1 MSRKKQKILVTSALP
16 YANGPLHI
24 GHLAGAYLPADI
36 YVRYQRLK
44 GSDVIYICGSDEH
57 GVPITIRAEQEGVSP
72 KEVIDRYHEINK
84 RSFARFGM
92 SFENYSRTSLPIH
105 HQTGQEFFLDFY
117 KKGLLKKKKEQQF
130 YDEHARMFL
139 PDRYVE
145 GTCPICKNPDARGD
159 QCEKCGSDLNQ
170 IDLINPRSKIT
181 GKTPVLRDTYHW
193 YFPLGEFQNR
203 LKQYIDSHPEWK
215 DNVKNYCYGW
225 FNQGL
230 KDRAVTRDLIWGIK
244 VPLEE
249 AAGKVIYV
257 WFEAVLGYISSTK
270 EWAQNIGQPERWR
283 DYWQDENCRLIHFI
297 GKDNI
302 VFHAILF
309 PAILMAKGEYVL
321 PDNVPANEYLNL
333 EGNKIS
339 TSRNYAIWLDE
350 YLAVFP
356 PDPLRYCLAA
366 IAPETK
372 DADFSWKDFQTRNN
386 SELVGILGNFINRSL
401 TFIEKNFRNCVPA
414 QKQLSDLDR
423 LILKRI
429 AEAPERVGAAL
440 EKFEARQALKEF
452 MDVARDANKY
462 FNDKEPWRAIKAD
475 PDSCSTTLNI
485 CVQVS
490 KTLAGLMAP
499 FLPFSAERLWKLL
512 NLTGE
517 VHQQNWADAGSNFV
531 AAGHQLNRPEILFS
545 KIENN
550 IIDEQIAKLAKL
562 SPGQPAKAEPKK
574 ETPVQESKTDL
585 ISIDEFRKVN
595 LRVAKVL
602 TAERVEGAD
611 KLLRL
616 QVQIGDEQR
625 QIVAGIAKHVAPE
638 TLVGK
643 NIIVVA
649 NLQPAKIRGLESQ
662 GMLLAAED
670 DAGNFSLLT
679 VEGEV
684 GSGAKVK

>member
-1 MSRKKQKILVTSALP
+1 MSRKKDKILVTSALP

-36 YVRYQRLK
+36 FVRYQRLK
-44 GSDVIYICGSDEH
+44 GNDVLYICGSDEH
-57 GVPITIRAEQEGVSP
+57 GVPITIRAEQEGVTP
-72 KEVIDRYHEINK
+72 QQVIDRYHQINK
-84 RSFARFGM
+84 SSFARFGL
-92 SFENYSRTSLPIH
+92 SFDNYSRTSLPIH
-105 HQTGQEFFLDFY
+105 HQTGQEFFSDFY
-117 KKGLLKKKKEQQF
+117 NKGLLKKKKEQQF
-130 YDEHARMFL
+130 YDEQARMFL

-170 IDLINPRSKIT
+170 TDLINPRSKIT

-193 YFPLGEFQNR
+193 YFPLGEFQDR

-215 DNVKNYCYGW
+215 GNVKNYCYGW

-230 KDRAVTRDLIWGIK
+230 KDRAVTRDLTWGIK
-244 VPLEE
+244 VPLDE
-249 AAGKVIYV
+249 AEGKVIYV

-270 EWAQNIGQPERWR
+270 EWAQNLGQPERWR
-283 DYWQDENCRLIHFI
+283 DYWLDQNCRLIHFI

-309 PAILMAKGEYVL
+309 PALLMAKGEYVL

-350 YLAVFP
+350 YLDLFP

-401 TFIEKNFRNCVPA
+401 TFIEKNFENRVPA
-414 QKQLSDLDR
+414 QKELGELDR
-423 LILKRI
+423 WILQRI

-440 EKFEARQALKEF
+440 EKFEARQALKEM

-462 FNDKEPWRAIKAD
+462 FNDKEPWRAIKD
-475 PDSCSTTLNI
+475 NPDSCSTTLNI

-490 KTLAGLMAP
+490 KTLAVLMAP

-512 NLTGE
+512 GLSGE
-517 VHQQNWADAGSNFV
+517 VHQQNWADAGKDEN
-531 AAGHQLNRPEILFS
+531 AKGHQLDRPEVLFS
-545 KIENN
+545 KIEDK
-550 IIDEQIAKLAKL
+550 IIDEQIAKLARL
-562 SPGQPAKAEPKK
+562 SPAQPKSESKK
-574 ETPVQESKTDL
+574 EAAVESKTDL
-585 ISIDEFRKVN
+585 ISIDEFRKVQ
-595 LRVAKVL
+595 LRVATVL
-602 TAERVEGAD
+602 SAERVEGAD

-616 QVQIGDEQR
+616 QIQIGDEQR

-638 TLVGK
+638 TLAGRSIV
-643 NIIVVA
+643 VVA

-670 DAGNFSLLT
+670 EAGNFSLLT
-679 VEGEV
+679 VDKDV

>member
-1 MSRKKQKILVTSALP
+1 MAPKKNKILVTSALP

-44 GSDVIYICGSDEH
+44 GRDVIYICGSDEH

-92 SFENYSRTSLPIH
+92 SFDNYSRTSLPIH

-117 KKGLLKKKKEQQF
+117 NKGLLKKKKEQQF
-130 YDEHARMFL
+130 YDEQARMFL

-170 IDLINPRSKIT
+170 TDLIHPRSKIT

-193 YFPLGEFQNR
+193 YFPLGEFQDR
-203 LKQYIDSHPEWK
+203 LKKYIDSHPEWK

-230 KDRAVTRDLIWGIK
+230 KDRAVTRDLNWGIK
-244 VPLEE
+244 VPLEKAE
-249 AAGKVIYV
+249 GKVIYV

-309 PAILMAKGEYVL
+309 PAILMAKGGYVL

-350 YLAVFP
+350 YLELFP

-386 SELVGILGNFINRSL
+386 SELAGILGNFINRAL
-401 TFIEKNFRNCVPA
+401 TFIEKNFENRVPE
-414 QKQLSDLDR
+414 QKSLAELDR
-423 LILKRI
+423 WILKRT
-429 AEAPERVGAAL
+429 AEAPERVGMAL
-440 EKFEARQALKEF
+440 EKFEVRQALKEF

-462 FNDKEPWRAIKAD
+462 FNDKEPWRALKDA

-485 CVQVS
+485 CVQIS
-490 KTLAGLMAP
+490 KTLAVLMAP
-499 FLPFSAERLWKLL
+499 FMPFSAERLWRML
-512 NLTGE
+512 NLSGE
-517 VHQQNWADAGSNFV
+517 VHQQKWDEAGSHV
-531 AAGHQLNRPEILFS
+531 IAAGHQLNPPEILFS
-545 KIENN
+545 KIEDK
-550 IIDEQIAKLAKL
+550 IIDEQIEKLAKGA
-562 SPGQPAKAEPKK
+562 PAPPAKAAKK
-574 ETPVQESKTDL
+574 EMAVQETKDDL
-585 ISIDEFRKVN
+585 ISIEEFRKVN

-602 TAERVEGAD
+602 SAERVEGAD

-616 QVQIGDEQR
+616 QVQIGGEQR
-625 QIVAGIAKHVAPE
+625 QIIAGIAKHVAPE
-638 TLVGK
+638 NLIGK

-670 DAGNFSLLT
+670 DAGNLSLLT
-679 VEGEV
+679 TDTEI

>member
-1 MSRKKQKILVTSALP
+1 MTIKKGKILVTSALP

-36 YVRYQRLK
+36 YVRYQRLQ

-72 KEVIDRYHEINK
+72 QAVIDRYHEINK

-92 SFENYSRTSLPIH
+92 SFENYSRTSLTIH

-117 KKGLLKKKKEQQF
+117 SKGLLKKKKEQQF
-130 YDEHARMFL
+130 YDEQARMFL

-170 IDLINPRSKIT
+170 TDLINPRSKIT

-193 YFPLGEFQNR
+193 YFPLGEFQGR
-203 LKQYIDSHPEWK
+203 LKKYIDGHPEWK

-230 KDRAVTRDLIWGIK
+230 KDRAVTRDLNWGIK
-244 VPLEE
+244 VPIAE
-249 AAGKVIYV
+249 AEGKVIYV

-270 EWAQNIGQPERWR
+270 EWAQNIGQPESWR
-283 DYWQDENCRLIHFI
+283 DYWLDKNCRLIHFI

-309 PAILMAKGEYVL
+309 PALLMAKGEYVL

-350 YLAVFP
+350 YLDLFP

-401 TFIEKNFRNCVPA
+401 TFIDKQFENRVPE
-414 QKQLSDLDR
+414 QKQLGDR
-423 LILKRI
+423 DRWILKR
-429 AEAPERVGAAL
+429 
-440 EKFEARQALKEF
+440 
-452 MDVARDANKY
+452 
-462 FNDKEPWRAIKAD
+462 
-475 PDSCSTTLNI
+475 
-485 CVQVS
+485 
-490 KTLAGLMAP
+490 
-499 FLPFSAERLWKLL
+499 
-512 NLTGE
+512 
-517 VHQQNWADAGSNFV
+517 V
-531 AAGHQLNRPEILFS
+531 AA
-545 KIENN
+545 
-550 IIDEQIAKLAKL
+550 
-562 SPGQPAKAEPKK
+562 
-574 ETPVQESKTDL
+574 
-585 ISIDEFRKVN
+585 
-595 LRVAKVL
+595 
-602 TAERVEGAD
+602 
-611 KLLRL
+611 
-616 QVQIGDEQR
+616 
-625 QIVAGIAKHVAPE
+625 AP
-638 TLVGK
+638 
-643 NIIVVA
+643 
-649 NLQPAKIRGLESQ
+649 
-662 GMLLAAED
+662 
-670 DAGNFSLLT
+670 
-679 VEGEV
+679 
-684 GSGAKVK
+684 